1 MKMGKIKLTTVI
13 LIVTTFIITFISG
26 TVSAQKNDTL
36 SFLHISDIHVIFGIE
51 QFQKDL
57 AQNRSYSGNRVK
69 SFKKFIKK
77 VPGETGS
84 DFIVATGD
92 LIDIYEGEMAGGEMR
107 RSQTE
112 QFTRLM
118 DKSSVPVFL
127 TLGNHDIT
135 YYSWKDSDRVS
146 TQNCSERARADWI
159 KSATCFKD
167 GSYYSRIFKAGG
179 KTYRLIFLNNAYN
192 SIPSELNIEL
202 PYIDKPQL
210 LWLEDQ
216 IHQSTDD
223 IEIVLMHIPIKPE
236 IGQPEPTCEL
246 YSVLAKNPSVKLV
259 LSGHNHINAITV
271 FPANGNNKI
280 TQVQTGGFGQDS
292 TNWRVIRLTENKIL
306 ISSPGNMENELEVL
320 ID

>member
-1 MKMGKIKLTTVI
+1 MKKEKIKLTTVI
-13 LIVTTFIITFISG
+13 LIVTTFIVTFISG

-57 AQNRSYSGNRVK
+57 AQNRSYSGNRAK
-69 SFKKFIKK
+69 SLKKFIKEI
-77 VPGETGS
+77 PGETGS

-92 LIDIYEGEMAGGEMR
+92 FIDIYEGELAGGEMGN
-107 RSQTE
+107 SQIE
-112 QFTRLM
+112 QFTRLV
-118 DKSSVPVFL
+118 DKSRVPVFL

-135 YYSWKDSDRVS
+135 YYSWKDSARVS
-146 TQNCSERARADWI
+146 TQNCSERARADWM

-167 GSYYSRIFKAGG
+167 GVYYSRIFRVSGT
-179 KTYRLIFLNNAYN
+179 TYRLIFLNNAYN
-192 SIPSELNIEL
+192 SFPSELNVVL

-216 IHQSTDD
+216 IQQSSDD
-223 IEIVLMHIPIKPE
+223 IEIIAMHLPITSANVE
-236 IGQPEPTCEL
+236 QNTTSEL

-259 LSGHNHINAITV
+259 LSGHNHKNAITV

-280 TQVQTGGFGQDS
+280 TQVQTGGFGQDN

-306 ISSPGNMENELEVL
+306 ISSPDNTENELEIL